1 MQEGMHNAVEAPKRL
16 ERRFPFPV
24 ASGHEDNGP
33 EFTIYAMA
41 KMQGGRKGV
50 AASRSRLCRKN
61 GNAHVEQK
69 NGSVVRELFGEFRL
83 NRLDLEDD
91 LRRLEVE
98 WSDHCNFFRP
108 TRMTV
113 AKVKRPDGKGL
124 VRKH

>member
-50 AASRSRLCRKN
+50 AASIDAAK
-61 GNAHVEQK
+61 K
-69 NGSVVRELFGEFRL
+69 Y
-83 NRLDLEDD
+83 
-91 LRRLEVE
+91 
-98 WSDHCNFFRP
+98 SDFS
-108 TRMTV
+108 
-113 AKVKRPDGKGL
+113 AEI
-124 VRKH
+124 